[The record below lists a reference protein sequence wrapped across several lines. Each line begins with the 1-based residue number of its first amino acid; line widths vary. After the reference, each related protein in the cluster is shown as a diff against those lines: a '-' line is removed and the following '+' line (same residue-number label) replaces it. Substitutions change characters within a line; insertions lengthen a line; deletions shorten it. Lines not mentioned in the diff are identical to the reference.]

1 MSSSSS
7 SSDKYDVFLSFRGED
22 TRKNFTDHLHAA
34 LKRKGILTFR
44 DDPKLDPGKEI
55 EPELIKAIQESWC
68 SLIVFSQTYAFSR
81 WCLDELAEIVQQKKE
96 REHKVFPIFYDVD
109 PTHIRK
115 QTGKVKEAFAEHEE
129 RYKEDKDKTQ
139 RWRSALTEV
148 ANLKGWHLQ
157 ESHESD
163 FIDDIVKDIS
173 IKLCVRDL
181 DVPDD
186 LVGIESRL
194 EKLLLKVDIEKDDV
208 RIVGICGMGGIGKTR
223 LASIVYTQLS
233 SNFDGRCFLA
243 DVREVS
249 EKHGLVS
256 LQKQLLSQIL
266 LEEGFHFFIVDEGK
280 AIIRRRL
287 SHKKVLIVIDD
298 VDNLQHLKCLVG
310 RPDWFGSGSRIIV
323 TTRDEQLLRS
333 HRVHDVYEP
342 TTLNDNEALHFF
354 NMKAFGSDTVTET
367 HFIPLS
373 KHVVKYAGGL
383 PLALEVL
390 GCHLCGR
397 GVELWRSAIER
408 LERDSNKE
416 ILDRLQIGFDE
427 LEETEKNIFLDIA
440 CFFDNGEEKDLVI
453 KVLDGCDF
461 SALIGI
467 DVLIK
472 KSLIKDCGNYF
483 WMHDL
488 LREMGRKIVGQK
500 SLEPGEFCRLW
511 KAKDVYHVLT
521 NNTATKAIESMVIS
535 FCRQQFEMLTLTAD
549 AFLKMKRLRLL
560 KIFNQTNVDDLN
572 YISNE
577 LRLLDWSGYPLTCLP
592 TSFQPDNLVALLL
605 SYSRTEQLW
614 EGKRPLY
621 KLRLINLKGS
631 VNLIKT
637 PDLTM
642 APNLERL
649 ILEGCTRISDVH
661 PSIID
666 LRQLRLLNLKGCKS
680 LRCLPTNK
688 IGIGSLEKLVLSG
701 CSNLQRFPEI
711 DGKME
716 RLLELYLDETGIEE
730 LPSSIGDLIGLKLL
744 DLRDCKNLF
753 SLPSSICGCKCLKS
767 LNLSG
772 CSKVETFPENLQQVE
787 FLKKLDFSE
796 TAITKLP
803 SFIFQFKH
811 LDSLSLRGCKGS
823 SSALKLSPLSGLS
836 SLRKLNLSDCNL
848 GEDDIASGLCCLS
861 SLEELDLSDNNFLSL
876 PASLGRLANLCYLY
890 LIDCRKLKSLPEP
903 VIASLEY
910 LNIDGCTSIEVVED
924 PTAVY
929 KTSLRRFQEIVRGI
943 NCYKLVEKSNALTLL
958 KKGLKVPENVKKGID
973 ILVPGCE
980 IPEWFGHH
988 TDETCIVDDACGGKK
1003 SAISV
1008 KIPLPPITG
1017 NNSPWVGVALC
1028 CLVVSD
1034 CRDDDDE
1041 KYIDDDG
1048 PWEDIKSIYMDIHIS
1063 GGHVTGGGTIL
1074 TGKYGEHQLKKD
1086 HLWLRYYS
1094 RNELYRNLRKPDG
1107 EPQCEEV
1114 FEFRAYNKKYVKVKK
1129 CGVRFVYEEDLEDQ
1143 IVEEIKRQRS
1153 SPASATFNDYELAG
1167 NDGVFVK
1174 GKRDIY
1180 ENSIE

>member
-7 SSDKYDVFLSFRGED
+7 CSDKYDVFLSFRGED

-44 DDPKLDPGKEI
+44 DDPKLEPGKEI
-55 EPELIKAIQESWC
+55 APELIKAIQESWC
-68 SLIVFSQTYAFSR
+68 SLIVISQTYAFSR
-81 WCLDELAEIVQQKKE
+81 WCLDELAEIVQQKNQ
-96 REHKVFPIFYDVD
+96 RGHKVFPIFYEVD
-109 PTHIRK
+109 PTDIRK

-129 RYKEDKDKTQ
+129 RYKEDKGKIQ

-163 FIDDIVKDIS
+163 FIEDIVKDIS
-173 IKLCVRDL
+173 IKLCIRDL

-186 LVGIESRL
+186 LVGIDSRL
-194 EKLLLKVDIEKDDV
+194 EKLLLKIDIEKVDV

-266 LEEGFHFFIVDEGK
+266 LEEGFHFFMVDEGK

-342 TTLNDNEALHFF
+342 TTLNDNEALHLF

-397 GVELWRSAIER
+397 GVALWRSAIER
-408 LERDSNKE
+408 LERDSKKE

-440 CFFDNGEEKDLVI
+440 CFFDNSEEKDLVI

-483 WMHDL
+483 WIHDL
-488 LREMGRKIVGQK
+488 LREMGRKIVRQK

-511 KAKDVYHVLT
+511 KAMDVYHVLT
-521 NNTATKAIESMVIS
+521 NNTATEAIESMVIC
-535 FCRQQFEMLTLTAD
+535 FYREQFEMMTLTAD

-560 KIFNQTNVDDLN
+560 KVFNQTNVDGLN

-605 SYSRTEQLW
+605 SYSRVEQLW
-614 EGKRPLY
+614 EGKRVRITLFDVCLFSPLY

-631 VNLIKT
+631 INLIKT

-666 LRQLRLLNLKGCKS
+666 LRQLRLLNLKGCKR

-688 IGIGSLEKLVLSG
+688 IGMGSLEKLILSG
-701 CSNLQRFPEI
+701 CSNLQSFPEI

-716 RLLELYLDETGIEE
+716 RLLELYLDETCIEE
-730 LPSSIGDLIGLKLL
+730 LPSSIGDLVGLKLL
-744 DLRDCKNLF
+744 DLRDCKSLRSLTTKIFVMQSLEKLILSGCSNVERLPEINGKMECLKELYLDGTGIEELPFSIGHLSNLVLLNLKDCKNLVR
-753 SLPSSICGCKCLKS
+753 LPSSICGCKCLKT

-772 CSKVETFPENLQQVE
+772 CSKIETFPENLQQVE
-787 FLKKLDFSE
+787 FLKELDFSE
-796 TAITKLP
+796 TSIIKPP
-803 SFIFQFKH
+803 SFVFQYKH
-811 LDSLSLRGCKGS
+811 LDSLSLRGCRGS
-823 SSALKLSPLSGLS
+823 SGALKFSDLSGLC

-848 GEDDIASGLCCLS
+848 GEDDIASCLCCLS
-861 SLEELDLSDNNFLSL
+861 SLKELDLSDNNFLSL
-876 PASLGRLANLCYLY
+876 PASLGRLTNLQYLY
-890 LIDCRKLKSLPEP
+890 LIDCRKLQLLPES
-903 VIASLEY
+903 VIASVGY
-910 LNIDGCTSIEVVED
+910 LDIDGCASLEVVED

-929 KTSLRRFQEIVRGI
+929 KSRLIHKIIRGM
-943 NCYKLVEKSNALTLL
+943 NCYKFVEESNALTLL
-958 KKGLKVPENVKKGID
+958 KKGLKV
-973 ILVPGCE
+973 
-980 IPEWFGHH
+980 
-988 TDETCIVDDACGGKK
+988 
-1003 SAISV
+1003 
-1008 KIPLPPITG
+1008 
-1017 NNSPWVGVALC
+1017 
-1028 CLVVSD
+1028 
-1034 CRDDDDE
+1034 
-1041 KYIDDDG
+1041 
-1048 PWEDIKSIYMDIHIS
+1048 
-1063 GGHVTGGGTIL
+1063 
-1074 TGKYGEHQLKKD
+1074 
-1086 HLWLRYYS
+1086 
-1094 RNELYRNLRKPDG
+1094 
-1107 EPQCEEV
+1107 
-1114 FEFRAYNKKYVKVKK
+1114 
-1129 CGVRFVYEEDLEDQ
+1129 
-1143 IVEEIKRQRS
+1143 
-1153 SPASATFNDYELAG
+1153 
-1167 NDGVFVK
+1167 
-1174 GKRDIY
+1174 
-1180 ENSIE
+1180 

>member
-1 MSSSSS
+1 MSSLSS

-22 TRKNFTDHLHAA
+22 SRKNFTDHLHAA

-44 DDPKLDPGKEI
+44 DDPKLEPGNEI

-81 WCLDELAEIVQQKKE
+81 WCLDELAEIIQQKKE
-96 REHKVFPIFYDVD
+96 RGHKVFPIFYDVD
-109 PTHIRK
+109 PTDIRK
-115 QTGKVKEAFAEHEE
+115 QTGRVKDAFAEHEE

-148 ANLKGWHLQ
+148 ANLKGWLLQ

-163 FIDDIVKDIS
+163 FIEDIVKDMS

-186 LVGIESRL
+186 LVGIDSRL
-194 EKLLLKVDIEKDDV
+194 EKLLLKIDIEKEDV

-233 SNFDGRCFLA
+233 SNFDGRCFFA

-256 LQKQLLSQIL
+256 LQKQLLVQIL
-266 LEEGFHFFIVDEGK
+266 LEEGFHFFTVDEGK

-287 SHKKVLIVIDD
+287 SHKKVLIVVDD

-310 RPDWFGSGSRIIV
+310 KPDWFGSGSRIIV

-342 TTLNDNEALHFF
+342 TTLNDNEALHLF
-354 NMKAFGSDTVTET
+354 NMKAF
-367 HFIPLS
+367 
-373 KHVVKYAGGL
+373 
-383 PLALEVL
+383 

-397 GVELWRSAIER
+397 GVALWRSAIER

-440 CFFDNGEEKDLVI
+440 CFFDNSEEKDLVI

-472 KSLIKDCGNYF
+472 KSLVKDCGNYF

-488 LREMGRKIVGQK
+488 LREMGRKIVRQK
-500 SLEPGEFCRLW
+500 SLELGEFCRLW
-511 KAKDVYHVLT
+511 KAMDVYHVLT
-521 NNTATKAIESMVIS
+521 NNTATEAIESMVIC
-535 FCRQQFEMLTLTAD
+535 FYREQFEMMALTAD

-560 KIFNQTNVDDLN
+560 KVFNQTNFDGLN

-605 SYSRTEQLW
+605 SYSRVEQLW

-621 KLRLINLKGS
+621 KLRVINLKGS

-666 LRQLRLLNLKGCKS
+666 LRQLRLLNLKGCKR

-688 IGIGSLEKLVLSG
+688 IGMGSLEKLVLSG

-753 SLPSSICGCKCLKS
+753 SLPSSICGCKCLKT

-823 SSALKLSPLSGLS
+823 SSALKLSPLLGLS
-836 SLRKLNLSDCNL
+836 SLRKRNLSDCNL

-876 PASLGRLANLCYLY
+876 PASLGRLPNLYYLY

-910 LNIDGCTSIEVVED
+910 LNIDGCTSLEVVED
-924 PTAVY
+924 PTTVY
-929 KTSLRRFQEIVRGI
+929 KTSLRRFQEIIRGI

-980 IPEWFGHH
+980 IPEWFSHH
-988 TDETCIVDDACGGKK
+988 TNETYF
-1003 SAISV
+1003 S
-1008 KIPLPPITG
+1008 
-1017 NNSPWVGVALC
+1017 
-1028 CLVVSD
+1028 
-1034 CRDDDDE
+1034 DDDDE
-1041 KYIDDDG
+1041 KYFDDDD
-1048 PWEDIKSIYMDIHIS
+1048 PWVDIKSIYMDIHIS

-1074 TGKYGEHQLKKD
+1074 TGKYGENQLKKD

-1107 EPQCEEV
+1107 EPQCEEI
-1114 FEFRAYNKKYVKVKK
+1114 FEFRAYNKKDSMHDIRPD
-1129 CGVRFVYEEDLEDQ
+1129 GAEA
-1143 IVEEIKRQRS
+1143 VEEPSR
-1153 SPASATFNDYELAG
+1153 AVVDDEG
-1167 NDGVFVK
+1167 
-1174 GKRDIY
+1174 RDDADPMQHKQPTRV
-1180 ENSIE
+1180 

>member
-44 DDPKLDPGKEI
+44 DDPKLEPGKKI
-55 EPELIKAIQESWC
+55 APEFIKAIQESWC

-81 WCLDELAEIVQQKKE
+81 WCLDELAEIVQQKNQ
-96 REHKVFPIFYDVD
+96 RD
-109 PTHIRK
+109 PTDIRK

-129 RYKEDKDKTQ
+129 RYKEDKDKIQ

-163 FIDDIVKDIS
+163 FIEEIVKDIS
-173 IKLCVRDL
+173 IKLCIRDL

-186 LVGIESRL
+186 LVGIDSRL
-194 EKLLLKVDIEKDDV
+194 EKLLLKIDIEKDDV

-266 LEEGFHFFIVDEGK
+266 LEEGFHFFTVDEGK
-280 AIIRRRL
+280 AIIRRSL
-287 SHKKVLIVIDD
+287 SHKKFLIVVDD

-310 RPDWFGSGSRIIV
+310 KPDWFGSGSRIIV

-342 TTLNDNEALHFF
+342 TTLNDNEALHLF
-354 NMKAFGSDTVTET
+354 NMKAFGSDTATET

-397 GVELWRSAIER
+397 GVALWRSAIER

-416 ILDRLQIGFDE
+416 ILGRLQIGFDE

-440 CFFDNGEEKDLVI
+440 CFFDNSEEKDLVI

-488 LREMGRKIVGQK
+488 LREMGRKIVRQK
-500 SLEPGEFCRLW
+500 SLEPGECCRLW
-511 KAKDVYHVLT
+511 KAMDVYHVLT
-521 NNTATKAIESMVIS
+521 NNTATEAIESMVIW
-535 FCRQQFEMLTLTAD
+535 FYREQFEMLTLTAD

-560 KIFNQTNVDDLN
+560 KVFNQTNVDGLN

-577 LRLLDWSGYPLTCLP
+577 LRLLDWPGYPLPCLP
-592 TSFQPDNLVALLL
+592 TSFRPDNLVALIL
-605 SYSRTEQLW
+605 SYSRVEQLW
-614 EGKRPLY
+614 EGK
-621 KLRLINLKGS
+621 K
-631 VNLIKT
+631 V
-637 PDLTM
+637 
-642 APNLERL
+642 
-649 ILEGCTRISDVH
+649 
-661 PSIID
+661 
-666 LRQLRLLNLKGCKS
+666 
-680 LRCLPTNK
+680 
-688 IGIGSLEKLVLSG
+688 
-701 CSNLQRFPEI
+701 PEI

-753 SLPSSICGCKCLKS
+753 SLPSSICGCKCLKT

-787 FLKKLDFSE
+787 FLKELDFSE

-803 SFIFQFKH
+803 SFLFQFKH

-876 PASLGRLANLCYLY
+876 PASLGRLPNLCYLY

-910 LNIDGCTSIEVVED
+910 LNIDGCTSLEVVED
-924 PTAVY
+924 PTAVN
-929 KTSLRRFQEIVRGI
+929 KTSLRRFQEIIRGI
-943 NCYKLVEKSNALTLL
+943 NCYKFVEKSNPLTLL
-958 KKGLKVPENVKKGID
+958 KKGLKVLENVKKGID

-980 IPEWFGHH
+980 IPEWFSHH
-988 TDETCIVDDACGGKK
+988 TDETCMVDDGCGGKK
-1003 SAISV
+1003 SVISV

-1028 CLVVSD
+1028 CLFVSD
-1034 CRDDDDE
+1034 FSDDDDDDDE
-1041 KYIDDDG
+1041 IYFND
-1048 PWEDIKSIYMDIHIS
+1048 PWVAPTTDAYVLFNPYLLSSIPKALICS
-1063 GGHVTGGGTIL
+1063 KLSTIL
-1074 TGKYGEHQLKKD
+1074 RTKSKAGLLTRKLELGSLTLSSSGYKCSEDTWNEPLEREIDIRLHLQDKAQEYLEESKLKVTMAD
-1086 HLWLRYYS
+1086 
-1094 RNELYRNLRKPDG
+1094 
-1107 EPQCEEV
+1107 
-1114 FEFRAYNKKYVKVKK
+1114 
-1129 CGVRFVYEEDLEDQ
+1129 
-1143 IVEEIKRQRS
+1143 
-1153 SPASATFNDYELAG
+1153 
-1167 NDGVFVK
+1167 
-1174 GKRDIY
+1174 
-1180 ENSIE
+1180 SI